1 MQRKLSTSL
10 AIQNVCTGLISESEK
25 AVVFLNRSSWVC
37 VFVWECNV
45 VRSFSPVLYQCVG
58 LCVGVVALF
67 QVSSGVQQRF
77 LRAAE
82 FSGLGQVAR
91 LALWQC
97 GGSSW
102 LPLLYCLS
110 AGGAGGGGEGGRGGL
125 RGRGGQQGRPLGYSA
140 LLRVHTSLSCGFPTR
155 RGRSPIQQEVH
166 S

>member
-1 MQRKLSTSL
+1 MQRKRSTSL
-10 AIQNVCTGLISESEK
+10 AIQNVCTGLVSEWEK
-25 AVVFLNRSSWVC
+25 ALVFFSGSSSVC
-37 VFVWECNV
+37 VFVCIV
-45 VRSFSPVLYQCVG
+45 VRRYSPVLYQCVG
-58 LCVGVVALF
+58 LSVGVVALF
-67 QVSSGVQQRF
+67 QVSSGVQQRL

-110 AGGAGGGGEGGRGGL
+110 AGGAGGREGRRGGL
-125 RGRGGQQGRPLGYSA
+125 GGRGGQQGRPLGYSA
-140 LLRVHTSLSCGFPTR
+140 LLRVHTSLSCCFPTR

-166 S
+166 A